1 MRVLGVDPGTVRMGY
16 GVIEDATEGAHCLA
30 WGVLHE
36 SASSPLHQRL
46 HGLHRQL
53 QSIMEEW
60 RPEEVA
66 VEEPFVSVGR
76 GMRTAISLGQ
86 SQGVA
91 LIVAAEYGLDVHSY
105 APKQVKQMVTN
116 YGGSSKVQVQEAV
129 SLLLGLKIVP
139 EPPDAADALA
149 VAICHLWHR
158 AASRLVS
165 GGD

>member
-105 APKQVKQMVTN
+105 APKRVKQT
-116 YGGSSKVQVQEAV
+116 QT
-129 SLLLGLKIVP
+129 
-139 EPPDAADALA
+139 
-149 VAICHLWHR
+149 
-158 AASRLVS
+158 
-165 GGD
+165 